1 MKPKT
6 WDFHGVYMIQW
17 FLCIANVGTLWP
29 ALSASPPVSPR
40 CISHI
45 TPKLK
50 MAIYPWKFRSPLWPL
65 QLMSQDSQ
73 LWPKLEF
80 RLVRISVKH
89 LEILG
94 RKNWDISF
102 EKIRLNLG
110 NHHDQSWSNQQ
121 LVRSP
126 GESGDGISHF
136 LTMIWPPNKLKLN
149 HSVQFFFFVFFP
161 SKKVFPCDLAPK
173 LSHEPNSY

>member
-149 HSVQFFFFVFFP
+149 HSVQFFFMCFSLPRKFFP
-161 SKKVFPCDLAPK
+161 AIW
-173 LSHEPNSY
+173 HRN

>member
-1 MKPKT
+1 
-6 WDFHGVYMIQW
+6 
-17 FLCIANVGTLWP
+17 
-29 ALSASPPVSPR
+29 
-40 CISHI
+40 
-45 TPKLK
+45 

-149 HSVQFFFFVFFP
+149 HSVQFFFLC
-161 SKKVFPCDLAPK
+161 VFPFQESFSLRFGTETKSRAQQLLSAFHFNPK
-173 LSHEPNSY
+173 PDNCKNNFHSSGDVPTLPRFNGPVFVKTICQLSHQHRL